1 MIDTMDIDWNKDFQ
15 FNEFKLGNIYIID
28 NTIDHKSGGDGVRF
42 RVITKCI
49 TKNDGHVA
57 FDDIG
62 VLIGGPDEM
71 LQDWDLTEEDF
82 GSRKYKIMEIDPDEY
97 PEYYI

>member
-1 MIDTMDIDWNKDFQ
+1 MIDTVDIKWDKDFQ
-15 FNEFKLGNIYIID
+15 FEDFKLGNIYIID
-28 NTIDHKSGGDGVRF
+28 NTIDYKSGGVRF

-49 TKNDGHVA
+49 TKKNGHVA
-57 FDDIG
+57 FNDIG
-62 VLIGGPDEM
+62 VLIGGAEEM

-82 GSRKYKIMEIDPDEY
+82 GSRRYKVMEIDPDEY